1 MRKIIAVILTLAVAI
16 TAFSVPV
23 SAASYKVTVSKSYKN
38 GYTYVTLKPSSGTV
52 YYTTDGTKA
61 DKNDKK
67 YKSRTKI
74 KLTKPVTLRM
84 TVYSGGKA
92 VKSFSEKI
100 SVKLKAP
107 TISFTKKSDSKYT
120 AKITAPSGATIYYT
134 TNGKTP
140 TTSSKKLSGS
150 TLTVSPGTTVR
161 AIAVK
166 KGWKNSSVSKK
177 TAPKKASGG
186 SDNSGSTEASESSE
200 ASGSFEEE
208 VLRLVNIE
216 RKSRGLSELTSDD
229 KLDKAAAKRAEETTR
244 HCSHSRPDGRDCF
257 TVFEEFGI
265 SYSMAAENIA
275 AGRATPKAV
284 VEGWMNSPGHR
295 ANILRSGLKKLGV
308 GYAKADDIYR
318 HYWVQ
323 LFIG

>member
-67 YKSRTKI
+67 YKSGTKI

-107 TISFTKKSDSKYT
+107 TISYTKKSDGKYT

-150 TLTVSPGTTVR
+150 TLTVSAGTTVK

-186 SDNSGSTEASESSE
+186 SDNSGSTE

-244 HCSHSRPDGRDCF
+244 HYSHSRPDGTDCF
-257 TVFEEFGI
+257 TILKEFGI

-295 ANILRSGLKKLGV
+295 ANILKPGLKKLGV
-308 GYAKADDIYR
+308 GYAKSDDRYR

>member
-1 MRKIIAVILTLAVAI
+1 MRKIIAVILTLALAI
-16 TAFSVPV
+16 TAFSIPV
-23 SAASYKVTVSKSYKN
+23 SAASYKVTVSKSYQN

-67 YKSRTKI
+67 YKSGTKI
-74 KLTKPVTLRM
+74 KFTKPSTLRM
-84 TVYSGGKA
+84 TLYIGGKA
-92 VKSFSEKI
+92 VKSFSNEI
-100 SVKLKAP
+100 GVKLKAP
-107 TISFTKKSDSKYT
+107 TITFTEKSDGKYT
-120 AKITAPSGATIYYT
+120 AKITATSNATIYYT
-134 TNGKTP
+134 TNGKQP

-150 TLTVSPGTTVR
+150 SVTVSSGTTVR

-166 KGWKNSSVSKK
+166 KGWKNSSITKK
-177 TAPKKASGG
+177 TAPKKASGA
-186 SDNSGSTEASESSE
+186 SDNSGSTEASETL
-200 ASGSFEEE
+200 SFEEE

-229 KLDKAAAKRAEETTR
+229 KLDKAAAKRAAEITMYY
-244 HCSHSRPDGRDCF
+244 SHSRPDGSDCF
-257 TVFEEFGI
+257 TILDEFGI
-265 SYSMAAENIA
+265 SYFMAAENIA
-275 AGRATPKAV
+275 AGYATPKAV

-295 ANILRSGLKKLGV
+295 ANILTPGLKKLGV
-308 GYAKADDIYR
+308 GYTTSNDRYG

>member
-1 MRKIIAVILTLAVAI
+1 MKKIIAVILTLAVAI
-16 TAFSVPV
+16 TAFPVPV

-67 YKSRTKI
+67 YKSGTKI

-92 VKSFSEKI
+92 VKYFSEKI

-107 TISFTKKSDSKYT
+107 TISYTKKSDSKYT
-120 AKITAPSGATIYYT
+120 AKITATTGATIYYT

-150 TLTVSPGTTVR
+150 TLTVSAGTTVR

-186 SDNSGSTEASESSE
+186 SDNSGSTEASES
-200 ASGSFEEE
+200 FEEE

-229 KLDKAAAKRAEETTR
+229 KLDKAAAKRAKELTSLY
-244 HCSHSRPDGRDCF
+244 SHDRPDGRDCF
-257 TVFEEFGI
+257 TVLDEFGI

-275 AGRATPKAV
+275 AGYATPKAV

-295 ANILRSGLKKLGV
+295 ANILKPGLKKLGV
-308 GYAKADDIYR
+308 GYAKSDDRYR